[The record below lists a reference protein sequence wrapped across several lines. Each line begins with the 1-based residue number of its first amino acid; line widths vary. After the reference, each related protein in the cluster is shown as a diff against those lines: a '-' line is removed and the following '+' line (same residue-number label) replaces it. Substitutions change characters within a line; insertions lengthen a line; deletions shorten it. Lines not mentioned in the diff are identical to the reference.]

1 MHILIPVKNTS
12 QAKSRLADQLSPNQR
27 RALTLALLCDVLT
40 ALTNSGEI
48 NSTVTLIHIISD
60 DPLVRGIASAF
71 NVGFIED
78 LRPRGL
84 NAALSIAEHRL
95 KDQGAKSLLILPADL
110 PRIRSDDIDA
120 LLCRHGDSPSVTI
133 APAQRDSGTNALG
146 ISPPGLIDFSFGPKS
161 FEQHCAAARAQ
172 GAKLSIIRRPG
183 LAFDLDTPED
193 LFAFADDKM
202 PTVAGKLI
210 SSWSLETKSEH
221 PGGEECIGS

>member
-1 MHILIPVKNTS
+1 MYILIPVKNTS
-12 QAKSRLADQLSPNQR
+12 QAKSRLADLLSPNQR

-48 NSTVTLIHIISD
+48 NSTGALIHIISD
-60 DPLVRGIASAF
+60 DPLVRDIASAF
-71 NVGFIED
+71 SVVFIED
-78 LRPRGL
+78 LRPSGL
-84 NAALSIAEHRL
+84 NAALGNATHRL

-110 PRIRSDDIDA
+110 PRISSDDVDA
-120 LLCRHGDSPSVTI
+120 LLSQHGGAPSVTI
-133 APAQRDSGTNALG
+133 APAERDLGTNALG
-146 ISPPGLIDFSFGPKS
+146 ISPPGLIDFSFGPES
-161 FEQHCAAARAQ
+161 FERHCAAARAQ

-193 LFAFADDKM
+193 LFAFADDKL

-221 PGGEECIGS
+221 PGGEKCIES